1 MNHAEEIKELS
12 DSNRKYQAE
21 IKKLNE
27 KLTGNISQ
35 NQIGNYQNKLEKSE
49 SVGIMM
55 YLEEEGFLDEFEH
68 VKEKPIK
75 VHIQKIKF

>member
-1 MNHAEEIKELS
+1 MHKIRIKG
-12 DSNRKYQAE
+12 YPVH
-21 IKKLNE
+21 LNE
-27 KLTGNISQ
+27 QSNSVI
-35 NQIGNYQNKLEKSE
+35 IYDYQNKLEKSE